1 MLSGGDSDPLRG
13 TGMKLRELR
22 EYLGDERVAPP
33 LGAISLWTLIFCGA
47 FRHLL

>member
-1 MLSGGDSDPLRG
+1 
-13 TGMKLRELR
+13 MKLRELR
-22 EYLGDERVAPP
+22 EYLRGDERVAPA